1 MSAEKNGQTCTC
13 TSGKDVFI
21 GGVIGGLIGAA
32 VALLFAPKSGEEVR
46 RDLHLK
52 KLVTDGVD
60 KVKEAATTIANKNE
74 EPYS

>member
-1 MSAEKNGQTCTC
+1 MSAEKNGQVCEC
-13 TSGKDVFI
+13 TSAKDIFI

-32 VALLFAPKSGEEVR
+32 LALLFAPKTGEEVR
-46 RDLHLK
+46 KDLHLK

-60 KVKEAATTIANKNE
+60 KVKEAASTIANKDQ

>member
-1 MSAEKNGQTCTC
+1 MSAEKKEQACDCTNA
-13 TSGKDVFI
+13 KDIFL

-32 VALLFAPKSGEEVR
+32 LALLFAPKTGEEVR
-46 RDLHLK
+46 NDLHLK

-60 KVKEAATTIANKNE
+60 KVKEAASTIANKDQ

>member
-1 MSAEKNGQTCTC
+1 MSAEKNETCTC
-13 TSGKDVFI
+13 GSAKDVFI

-46 RDLHLK
+46 KDLHLK

-60 KVKEAATTIANKNE
+60 KVKEAASTIANKDE